1 MKKIF
6 ALSLTALAAL
16 LGGCG
21 DDTDMN
27 NVVTKTFV
35 GPKTMPIWL
44 AVRQA
49 NEASA
54 DYAMTVEEAEAAV
67 NSAVASTGGT
77 VRYTTAVGNSR
88 TVYARTSDERH
99 VVIDIDPA
107 KKGLVKVDVCVDM
120 YGNKA
125 ESKKILAAMPAQP
138 VVVVKEEKKNEQK
151 KAEEAP
157 AAPCP
162 AKGCDK

>member
-1 MKKIF
+1 MKKIL
-6 ALSLTALAAL
+6 ALSISAVAAI
-16 LGGCG
+16 LGGCS
-21 DDTDMN
+21 DNADMN

-44 AVRQA
+44 AIRQS
-49 NEASA
+49 NEAQQN
-54 DYAMTVEEAEAAV
+54 YAMSVEEAESAV
-67 NSAVASTGGT
+67 NTAVAATGGT

-99 VVIDIDPA
+99 IVIDIDPA
-107 KKGLVKVDVCVDM
+107 KKGEVTVDVCVDM

-125 ESKKILAAMPAQP
+125 ESKRILAAIPAQP
-138 VVVVKEEKKNEQK
+138 VVKAEAVKV
-151 KAEEAP
+151 EEAP